1 LPAWIEKQINTNWPD
16 HAAGIFAAL
25 NERAPLTLRVN
36 ATVTDR
42 DQLIGRFE
50 ESGLGVE
57 KCEYAL
63 NGVRVPDAPPVTS
76 LPGFADGEFSVQ
88 DQSAQLAASLLQP
101 KANER
106 VLDACAAPGGKS
118 CHLLELEPSIKLICL
133 DDDPRRMERVEQNL
147 QRLKLHATTVCGDA
161 ANSESWWDKK
171 QFDAILLDAP
181 CSALGAL
188 RRHPDIRL
196 LRRESDISTLS
207 GRQIE
212 LLRSLWPLLKP
223 GGRLIYATCS
233 VLKQEN
239 EQCVDNF
246 SGAASGRRFLLCK
259 AAKS

>member
-1 LPAWIEKQINTNWPD
+1 
-16 HAAGIFAAL
+16 
-25 NERAPLTLRVN
+25 
-36 ATVTDR
+36 
-42 DQLIGRFE
+42 
-50 ESGLGVE
+50 VE

-239 EQCVDNF
+239 EQCVDKF
-246 SGAASGRRFLLCK
+246 LAETGDATEVPIHAEWGVAASCGRQIFPGQHQADGFYYAKLQK
-259 AAKS
+259 ADARTDVSD